1 MSLRLKMTLGICAI
15 LFVVISAFVF
25 LASRS
30 QARHR
35 LSLAKQ
41 EAELIA
47 AVAERALSRAME
59 RGETDV
65 VQAILTRIGEHR
77 VLAGLRIVDAEGK
90 ILRSNR
96 PDEIGASVPSAQLT
110 RASLTATPVHDL
122 HENSVGV
129 FRPIVNRPNCGGCH
143 AETVPILGFLAAR
156 VYVPT
161 ADADGDRQWTL
172 MVVTG
177 VAGLL
182 IAGGMIWLLF
192 TVVVGR
198 RLNFLAQTMSHVEGG
213 ALPAPVRDGSRDEL
227 GRLAATFN
235 AMVVR
240 LIDARRQ
247 LEDRHAEEIRRAENL
262 ASLGKMAA
270 GIAHEINNPLA
281 GMLNCVR
288 TLLKRNQAEERRI
301 HYLEML
307 REGLER
313 IGRTVG
319 ALLNFSRTSTPK
331 LAETPLPLLLQRCL
345 AFLEHDLAARGI
357 APRLDLDANLP
368 ALLVDPQQLE
378 QVFLN
383 VLKNALEAMPQG
395 GELSIRAE
403 MEGRGGRSGVR
414 ISVADTGVG
423 IAPADLPRIFDPFF
437 TTKDVGKGTG
447 LGLSVSYGI
456 LRAHGGSIDVQS
468 VQGKGT
474 NVTIGLPMG

>member
-15 LFVVISAFVF
+15 LLVVILAFVF

-30 QARHR
+30 QVRHR
-35 LSLAKQ
+35 LSLAAR

-47 AVAERALSRAME
+47 AVADRALSRAMS

-65 VQAILTRIGEHR
+65 VQAILTRIGEHGM
-77 VLAGLRIVDAEGK
+77 LAGVRILDAEGK
-90 ILRSNR
+90 IRRSNR
-96 PDEIGASVPSAQLT
+96 PEEIGRSVPPAQLP
-110 RASLTATPVHDL
+110 RASETAIPVHDVQ
-122 HENSVGV
+122 EGTVGV
-129 FRPIVNRPNCGGCH
+129 LRPIVNGPGCSGCH
-143 AETVPILGFLAAR
+143 TDTIPILGFLNAR
-156 VYVPT
+156 VYVPVV
-161 ADADGDRQWTL
+161 DADSDRQWTL
-172 MVVTG
+172 MVFTG

-182 IAGGMIWLLF
+182 IAGGLIWLLF

-198 RLNFLAQTMSHVEGG
+198 RLNLLAQTMSHTEGG
-213 ALPAPVRDGSRDEL
+213 ALPAQVPDKSRDEL
-227 GRLAATFN
+227 GRLAANFN

-240 LIDARRQ
+240 LMDARRQ

-262 ASLGKMAA
+262 ASLGQMAA

-281 GMLNCVR
+281 GMQNCVR
-288 TLLKRNQAEERRI
+288 TLLKGTQAEERRT

-319 ALLNFSRTSTPK
+319 ALLNFARTSTPK
-331 LAETPLPLLLQRCL
+331 LAETPLPLLLKRCL

-357 APRLDLDANLP
+357 APRLDLDANVPILR
-368 ALLVDPQQLE
+368 VDPQQLE

-383 VLKNALEAMPQG
+383 VFKNALEAMPQG
-395 GELSIRAE
+395 GELSIRAGL
-403 MEGRGGRSGVR
+403 EGRDGRSVVR

-423 IAPADLPRIFDPFF
+423 IAPADLPRIFEPFF
-437 TTKDVGKGTG
+437 TTKDVGRGTG

-456 LRAHGGSIDVQS
+456 IRAHGGFIDVQS
-468 VQGKGT
+468 AQGKGT
-474 NVTIGLPMG
+474 SVTISLPMG